1 MFASLL
7 PCALCVKPI
16 REFVVIL
23 TKRSYGTKNKKS
35 TFRAKDEMFLWNIE
49 TPKIT
54 RRIIREFDLTPKPKP
69 PKSPKGG
76 NQ

>member
-1 MFASLL
+1 
-7 PCALCVKPI
+7 VKPI

-54 RRIIREFDLTPKPKP
+54 RRIIREFVVIKIKKIIREFVADPNKTYHPL
-69 PKSPKGG
+69 GD
-76 NQ
+76 